1 MPGSQ
6 GGPSSLGRPGR
17 GKPKPYDPNARASTG
32 TQAGEKSRP
41 AAPGPD
47 PSEKPIGRRAVIA
60 ILGLGALGI
69 AYGEH
74 VQDGITDL
82 LSPLRSSGLANLVPG
97 GGGFTIYTITGGYPA
112 PPPDYRV
119 TVDGLVNRPLQ
130 LTVADLEALPSTRLT
145 HQFQCVTGWS
155 VPNVHWVGVKLTD
168 LAKHAQARPEAT
180 AFWFTSFDGAYTESL
195 SMEQAEQSGAIVAYS
210 MLGAP
215 VTREHGGPVRLY
227 VPGMFGYKSIKWLW
241 HISLV
246 KQLELGYWE
255 LNGYPVNAWIAGHPP
270 SSFRHPPQIRK
281 GL

>member
-6 GGPSSLGRPGR
+6 GGPSSLGRAGR

-97 GGGFTIYTITGGYPA
+97 GGRVHYLHDHGRLPGPA
-112 PPPDYRV
+112 SR
-119 TVDGLVNRPLQ
+119 
-130 LTVADLEALPSTRLT
+130 LP
-145 HQFQCVTGWS
+145 C
-155 VPNVHWVGVKLTD
+155 NC
-168 LAKHAQARPEAT
+168 
-180 AFWFTSFDGAYTESL
+180 
-195 SMEQAEQSGAIVAYS
+195 
-210 MLGAP
+210 
-215 VTREHGGPVRLY
+215 
-227 VPGMFGYKSIKWLW
+227 
-241 HISLV
+241 
-246 KQLELGYWE
+246 
-255 LNGYPVNAWIAGHPP
+255 
-270 SSFRHPPQIRK
+270 
-281 GL
+281 